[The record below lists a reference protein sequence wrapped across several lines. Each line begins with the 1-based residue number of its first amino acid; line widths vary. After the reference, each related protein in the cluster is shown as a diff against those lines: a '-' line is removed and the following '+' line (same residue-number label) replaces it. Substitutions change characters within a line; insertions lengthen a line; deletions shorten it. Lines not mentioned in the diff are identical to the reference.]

1 MGLAERGRWQ
11 WVTASTCC
19 HLCSV
24 PTSGQGWPL
33 RYRTFQ
39 LQPRA
44 WSSPGDRWLGLVL
57 FRHQCGL
64 QSRRCQL
71 GSGWD
76 LHCGETWLIPE
87 SLQPLPVSPS
97 LSLSS
102 VAADPGRAAAPHQS
116 GAGVWVCEV
125 ALCPHVAS
133 LPAPRCARPAR
144 STPAKPSTTPSSP
157 SRPAPCSTTVSAGAG
172 GSSQGTAQGGGTV
185 QTSWAPQPSR
195 GSRPFL

>member
-1 MGLAERGRWQ
+1 MGLAERGQWQ
-11 WVTASTCC
+11 WVTANTCC

-44 WSSPGDRWLGLVL
+44 WSSPGDHWLGLVL

-76 LHCGETWLIPE
+76 LHCGEMWLIPE

-97 LSLSS
+97 LSLSN
-102 VAADPGRAAAPHQS
+102 VAAGPGRAAAPISPVQ
-116 GAGVWVCEV
+116 GCGCVRW
-125 ALCPHVAS
+125 LCAHTWPLFQ
-133 LPAPRCARPAR
+133 LPA
-144 STPAKPSTTPSSP
+144 
-157 SRPAPCSTTVSAGAG
+157 
-172 GSSQGTAQGGGTV
+172 AQGPRALRL
-185 QTSWAPQPSR
+185 QSR
-195 GSRPFL
+195 ARLRALLHGRHRVRQR